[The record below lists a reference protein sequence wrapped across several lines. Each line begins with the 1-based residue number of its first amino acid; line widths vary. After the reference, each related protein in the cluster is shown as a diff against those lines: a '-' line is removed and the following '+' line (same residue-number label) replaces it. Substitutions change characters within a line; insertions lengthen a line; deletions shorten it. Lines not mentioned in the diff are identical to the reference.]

1 MGLFDF
7 LSAFSSGTS
16 LKVATK
22 SAPNSMGCYKIFLN
36 GSLKYVGKAED
47 GIRKRFVQYY
57 NGTTAHYP
65 SAQKIYEHRDEISV
79 AWVVLQSRQE
89 CRDTE
94 AEWIDRYNQHFDNE
108 HNNDLEY
115 INFDGQEAYYK
126 GSDEYSVFIWDNGD
140 YIFAIS
146 GNLTKTEIVELA
158 KTLKMKND

>member
-65 SAQKIYEHRDEISV
+65 SAQKIYEHRDEICVQACSIFMILSGFCYQLKIINN
-79 AWVVLQSRQE
+79 LQ
-89 CRDTE
+89 
-94 AEWIDRYNQHFDNE
+94 
-108 HNNDLEY
+108 
-115 INFDGQEAYYK
+115 
-126 GSDEYSVFIWDNGD
+126 
-140 YIFAIS
+140 
-146 GNLTKTEIVELA
+146 
-158 KTLKMKND
+158 